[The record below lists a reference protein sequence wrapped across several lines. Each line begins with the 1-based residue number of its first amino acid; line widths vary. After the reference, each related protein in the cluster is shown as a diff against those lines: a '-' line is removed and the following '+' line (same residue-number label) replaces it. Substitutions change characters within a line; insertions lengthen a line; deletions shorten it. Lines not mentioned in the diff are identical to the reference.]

1 MGLGSAVSS
10 PLLYSGGW
18 GWNQKLWGQETVSSS
33 ILLFRLWVLFH
44 SILILHFPSLFLSFY
59 SVPGA
64 NHLLSQPDFGLCQKN
79 LGSNQ
84 GLGWLDDLQ
93 LHGWESDSGTDIFL
107 KPWSKSNFSDEE
119 MTKLEDLFWVYFIG
133 FIQEVQNH
141 INEFSLECEY
151 SPLTWRH
158 SQWLFSPLVQAIT
171 LLSPLYPTACTHLS
185 RIVSGLWLHISTQS
199 HRFFLFLAFLCDT
212 WISSF
217 VAISWFACM

>member
-1 MGLGSAVSS
+1 MRMVRITLAAPSTGAGVLDKSMLHLPLRVWALLSPALSPILEAGDGVRGLG
-10 PLLYSGGW
+10 
-18 GWNQKLWGQETVSSS
+18 ERTVSGS
-33 ILLFRLWVLFH
+33 ILFRLWVLFH

-119 MTKLEDLFWVYFIG
+119 MTKLEDLF
-133 FIQEVQNH
+133 
-141 INEFSLECEY
+141 
-151 SPLTWRH
+151 
-158 SQWLFSPLVQAIT
+158 
-171 LLSPLYPTACTHLS
+171 
-185 RIVSGLWLHISTQS
+185 
-199 HRFFLFLAFLCDT
+199 
-212 WISSF
+212 
-217 VAISWFACM
+217 